1 MLASIP
7 APASASEPLSTTS
20 PQPGGDHSGGTFMND
35 QRKRTADS
43 LRHRDLAGLVAA
55 LLMAWALMPGEASSH
70 REAPLTAQDPLADNT
85 DVYAFRS
92 PDEPDKVTLIAN
104 FIPFQKPDGGPNFYS
119 FDPNV
124 VYEIHVDNNGDAVED
139 ITFQWRFTTEVRNP
153 GTFLY
158 NTGVVT
164 SLDDPDLNVRQFYRL
179 TRIDGPRRTGTV
191 RELSGRL
198 PVPPPNIGPRSTPN
212 YGGLGGGIQQL
223 AGGIRVFAG
232 QRDEGFYVDLGI
244 FDLLGVGSGE
254 VEDSTAGFNVS
265 SLAIQMPIPALT
277 RSGTAPTT
285 ASDPNAVIGVWST
298 ASRFATR
305 TLTPGAQTHTGPLV
319 QVSRLGNPLVNE
331 AVIDLARKDAFN
343 AIEPTS
349 DAVALDRVTDPEV
362 PKLLNLIFGVQS
374 PPAPRHDLVAI
385 FLQGIPGLNQP
396 PNVRPAEMLRLNVAI
411 PPAARPDPLGVLRG
425 DLAGFPNGRRV
436 GDDVLDIV
444 LQAAAG
450 ATPLTPAFNRAP
462 NNTLGDGVDRND
474 VPYLTQFPYL
484 GWPHAGNR

>member
-1 MLASIP
+1 MRTQILGV
-7 APASASEPLSTTS
+7 SAI
-20 PQPGGDHSGGTFMND
+20 FV
-35 QRKRTADS
+35 
-43 LRHRDLAGLVAA
+43 VA
-55 LLMAWALMPGEASSH
+55 LALMPGEASSH
-70 REAPLTAQDPLADNT
+70 REAPLLAQDPMADNT
-85 DVYAFRS
+85 DVYAFVS
-92 PDEPDKVTLIAN
+92 PDAPDTVTLIAN

-124 VYEIHVDNNGDAVED
+124 VYEIHIDNNGDAVED
-139 ITFQWRFTTEVRNP
+139 VTYQWRFTTEVRNTA
-153 GTFLY
+153 TFLY
-158 NTGVVT
+158 NTGTVT

-191 RELSGRL
+191 TELSGRL

-212 YGGLGGGIQQL
+212 YGALGGGIQSL
-223 AGGIRVFAG
+223 PGNITVFAG

-244 FDLLGVGSGE
+244 FDLLGVGSGT

-265 SLAIQMPIPALT
+265 SLAIRVPKSALARGGATPAN
-277 RSGTAPTT
+277 PT
-285 ASDPNAVIGVWST
+285 DPSAVIGVWST

-305 TLTPGAQTHTGPLV
+305 TLSAGAQLHSGSLV

-343 AIEPTS
+343 GIEPTS

-362 PKLLNLIFGVQS
+362 PKLLKAIFNVDS
-374 PPAPRHDLVAI
+374 PPAPRNDLVTI
-385 FLQGIPGLNQP
+385 FLTGIPGLNQP
-396 PNVRPAEMLRLNVAI
+396 TNVRAAEMLRLNMAI
-411 PPAARPDPLGVLRG
+411 PPTSSPDRMGVLGG

-450 ATPLTPAFNRAP
+450 GTPLTPAYNRSP
-462 NNTLGDGVDRND
+462 NNSLGDGVTRND
-474 VPYLTQFPYL
+474 VAYLTSFPYL
-484 GWPHAGNR
+484 GIPHAGNK